1 MLEPGPRPRQRAE
14 VGLPSL
20 QPRKQTQQCSQ
31 TVAGCSPLTF
41 FWRHGQKFT
50 KTIDNLLESRR
61 AEQRAKLPLAT
72 LAELWREGGM
82 QSLGH
87 RSTSLFFFFPLAS
100 FPSSQKCSLA
110 STSCVTN
117 AKGWRAGC
125 VVPFLGT
132 SRGAKSKQQ
141 SWTQDRELWNNKK
154 KVEGFLHCRPPPS
167 FSTAGWLL
175 SLS

>member
-1 MLEPGPRPRQRAE
+1 MLTDSGGVFA
-14 VGLPSL
+14 
-20 QPRKQTQQCSQ
+20 
-31 TVAGCSPLTF
+31 ANFFFFF

-87 RSTSLFFFFPLAS
+87 RSTSLFFVFLLAS

-110 STSCVTN
+110 STSCVAN

-154 KVEGFLHCRPPPS
+154 KKLRDS
-167 FSTAGWLL
+167 STAVRRPASPPLAGYCHFLKGEVHCL
-175 SLS
+175 FCMEV